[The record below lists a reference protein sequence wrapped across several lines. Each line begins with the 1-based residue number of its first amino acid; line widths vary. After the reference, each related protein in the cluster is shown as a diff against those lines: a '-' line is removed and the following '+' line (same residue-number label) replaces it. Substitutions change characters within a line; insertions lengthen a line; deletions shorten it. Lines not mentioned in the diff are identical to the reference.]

1 MRLLIV
7 EDDDRAG
14 SYLARGLTESGHI
27 VDRAADGEL
36 GLALASEGIYDALI
50 VDRRLPVLDG
60 LTLIRRLRQHDSV
73 TQILVLSAIGSTADR
88 IEGMQAGC
96 DDYLAK
102 PYAFAEVLARLEAL
116 VRRADRTRGSM
127 VLRVGDLQVDTLAR
141 RASRD
146 GKDIDLQHREFLLLA
161 YLMRH
166 VGQVVTRSMLL
177 ETAWNYDFEPRGNII
192 DMHVHR
198 LRQKVDEGFVYPLIH
213 TVLGAGYMIREP
225 SDVPD
230 PAVPTSP
237 PEPGSTAVRDPRQA

>member
-1 MRLLIV
+1 VRLLVV

-36 GLALASEGIYDALI
+36 GLALASEGIYDVLI
-50 VDRRLPVLDG
+50 VDRRLPVIDG
-60 LTLIRRLRQHDSV
+60 LTLIRRLREQDKV
-73 TQILVLSAIGSTADR
+73 TPILVLSAIGGTADR
-88 IEGMQAGC
+88 IEGMRAGC

-116 VRRADRTRGSM
+116 ARRADRALGSTI
-127 VLRVGDLQVDTLAR
+127 LRVGDLEVDVPGR
-141 RASRD
+141 RASRN
-146 GKDIDLQHREFLLLA
+146 GKDIQLQHRELLLLA
-161 YLMRH
+161 FLMRH
-166 VGQVVTRSMLL
+166 AGQVVTRSMLL

-198 LRQKVDEGFVYPLIH
+198 LRQKVDEGFAYPLIH

-225 SDVPD
+225 AEAAEAPPSSE
-230 PAVPTSP
+230 PAPASG
-237 PEPGSTAVRDPRQA
+237 PGGP